1 MDTQAITIN
10 EYHNAGS
17 FINLYYNESIGD
29 WCAYGF
35 SAYRLW
41 IFCKSNGHDTLQSFS
56 QEMQM
61 PCLIITK
68 NTFTLLLQNMT
79 DITEQ
84 IDSHVRIRMSEKTAM
99 DAYRAWVKT
108 LKGKI
113 PEVYKL

>member
-1 MDTQAITIN
+1 
-10 EYHNAGS
+10 
-17 FINLYYNESIGD
+17 
-29 WCAYGF
+29 
-35 SAYRLW
+35 
-41 IFCKSNGHDTLQSFS
+41 
-56 QEMQM
+56 
-61 PCLIITK
+61 
-68 NTFTLLLQNMT
+68 MT